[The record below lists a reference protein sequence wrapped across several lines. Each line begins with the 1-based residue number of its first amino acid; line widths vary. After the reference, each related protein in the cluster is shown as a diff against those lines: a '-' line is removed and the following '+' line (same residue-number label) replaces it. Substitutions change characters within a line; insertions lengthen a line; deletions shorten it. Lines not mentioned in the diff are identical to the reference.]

1 MDQNALPYNNIFTV
15 EDRKKIIAQTM
26 RELRKA
32 KGFSQKEVAAQVEI
46 SQATYSAYERGRNE
60 PPAEILVRL
69 SYVFNCPVDVLIQRD
84 RLYRNAGDALK
95 MFAATQAQ
103 IVELEAALASG
114 EQDNPAVR
122 NMLAALKKML
132 GMMEQTMQR
141 ADIAQALDEP
151 LD

>member
-122 NMLAALKKML
+122 EMLAALKKML

>member
-32 KGFSQKEVAAQVEI
+32 RGFSQKEVAAQVEI

-69 SYVFNCPVDVLIQRD
+69 SYAFNCPVDVLIQRD

-103 IVELEAALASG
+103 IDELEAALASG
-114 EQDNPAVR
+114 DQDNPVIR
-122 NMLAALKKML
+122 EMLAGLKKLL
-132 GMMEQTMQR
+132 GVMEQTMQR
-141 ADIAQALDEP
+141 SDIAQALDEP

>member
-32 KGFSQKEVAAQVEI
+32 RGFSQKEVAAQVEI

-103 IVELEAALASG
+103 IVELETALASG

-122 NMLAALKKML
+122 EMLAALKKML